1 MKNAIRAT
9 EYTSEANAIESMK
22 LNGAVKFI
30 GSTEDCN
37 ILAAYD
43 INGDRMG
50 HCCATYNDKFVKVWI
65 TRYS

>member
-1 MKNAIRAT
+1 MTN
-9 EYTSEANAIESMK
+9 EYTNEANAIESMK

-30 GSTEDCN
+30 GSTKDCN

-50 HCCATYNDKFVKVWI
+50 HCYATYNDKFVKVWI